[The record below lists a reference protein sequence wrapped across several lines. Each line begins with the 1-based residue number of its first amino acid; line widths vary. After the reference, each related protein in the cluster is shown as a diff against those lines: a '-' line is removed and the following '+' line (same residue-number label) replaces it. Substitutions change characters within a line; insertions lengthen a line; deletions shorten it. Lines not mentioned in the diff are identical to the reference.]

1 MRFLALLSLLAIG
14 SHGIAAEPVAFNKTC
29 PVSGKPVDT
38 SVKMR
43 TYNPKTDQAAKAT
56 SGATVDPDGSEKI
69 GFCCP
74 KCEPEYE
81 KDPAK
86 YNEKLEKQRTTA
98 K

>member
-1 MRFLALLSLLAIG
+1 
-14 SHGIAAEPVAFNKTC
+14 
-29 PVSGKPVDT
+29 
-38 SVKMR
+38 
-43 TYNPKTDQAAKAT
+43 
-56 SGATVDPDGSEKI
+56 VDPDGSEKI